1 MKSEFETSEGG
12 KGTQSRDYQCN
23 YWKHLRW

>member
-12 KGTQSRDYQCN
+12 KGIHSRDYQCN